1 MDSNKIKVIIVLI
14 IALFGAVY
22 LGVAAATAQF
32 EAILWVVGGV
42 GLTICLALGKK
53 IWLLI
58 PFVSA
63 IGLILPL
70 PGSFPTIFI
79 TQAVVL
85 GFCTLLFATRRL
97 PLSFRFTELE
107 FWCLL
112 FLFSVFQ
119 AYARNPV
126 GLNIFGSANIGGKP
140 YAVLG
145 MLVATA
151 FLLTSLKI
159 EPNDLKWWV
168 RLTMIG
174 SWANFFLGL
183 IAIKVPSI
191 GRFLGATFATDAADQ
206 GPSGREALDEGA
218 AGRVSYIRTISLNLA
233 NWISSKISPL
243 KACFLPLWAPLVL
256 FTVVGAAYSGY
267 RSQLAAVGLTYF
279 VGVFY
284 RGGISQLLLSVLLG
298 VAGIVLLA
306 FVNLITPLPPNV
318 QRALTFIPGTWEQR
332 YKDDA
337 KGSTDW
343 RTDLWME
350 ALTSDKYIRNK
361 FLGDGLGMT
370 SQQHQQ
376 AISLRDAHGLGIGGF
391 DQHRESI
398 LISGDYHSGPV
409 QTIRACGYVGLAIL
423 LVGMLRVAVHAH
435 RQIERCRN
443 TEWFYTALFIG
454 NVYLW
459 LPFGWVFIFGSFSGG
474 ADALLMGAALVR
486 MLEKT
491 LPLPEYVVRRRQPYI
506 LNHQGQRQRL
516 AEADSTAR
524 G

>member
-1 MDSNKIKVIIVLI
+1 MDSSKIKVAAVVVV
-14 IALFGAVY
+14 AAFAAVY
-22 LGVAAATAQF
+22 LGIAAATAQV
-32 EAILWVVGGV
+32 EAVLWVVGGL
-42 GLTICLALGKK
+42 GLTTCLALGKK
-53 IWLLI
+53 IWLTI
-58 PFVSA
+58 PVMSA
-63 IGLILPL
+63 IGLVIPL
-70 PGSFPTIFI
+70 PGNFSTIFM
-79 TQAVVL
+79 TQAAVL
-85 GFCTLLFATRRL
+85 GFCALLFFTRRL

-112 FLFSVFQ
+112 FLLSVLQ
-119 AYARNPV
+119 AYMRHPV
-126 GLNIFGSANIGGKP
+126 GLNLFGSANIGGKP
-140 YAVLG
+140 YVVLT
-145 MLVATA
+145 MLVGTA
-151 FLLTSLKI
+151 ILLMSLKI

-174 SWANFFLGL
+174 SWANFGLGL
-183 IAIKVPSI
+183 VAIGVPSI
-191 GRFLGATFATDAADQ
+191 GRFLGASFATDAAGQ
-206 GPSGREALDEGA
+206 GGSSREALDEGA
-218 AGRVSYIRTISLNLA
+218 AARVSFIRIISLNLA
-233 NWISSKISPL
+233 NWVSSKISPL

-256 FTVVGAAYSGY
+256 FTVIGAAYSGY
-267 RSQLAAVGLTYF
+267 RSQLAAVGMTYF

-284 RGGISQLLLSVLLG
+284 RGGITQLLLSVVLG
-298 VAGIVLLA
+298 VAGVVVLA
-306 FVNLITPLPPNV
+306 FANLIAPLPPNV

-343 RTDLWME
+343 RTELWMA
-350 ALTSDKYIRNK
+350 ALQSDKYIANK

-370 SQQHQQ
+370 MAQYEQTMFLKEKKGMGS
-376 AISLRDAHGLGIGGF
+376 GGF
-391 DQHRESI
+391 DYHRESI

-409 QTIRACGYVGLAIL
+409 QTIRVCGYLGLVIL
-423 LVGMLRVAVHAH
+423 VIGMLRVAVHAH

-443 TEWFYTALFIG
+443 TEWFSTALFIG

-506 LNHQGQRQRL
+506 LKNQGQRPRAL
-516 AEADSTAR
+516 DGPR
-524 G
+524 